1 MTVTSRDT
9 TGAPSPDMPF
19 STDTGR
25 RATHAVWWSALEIG
39 ARYGVQFGVMMV
51 LARLLS
57 PADFGLMAMLLVFT
71 TFAALLV
78 EGGLGTALVQ
88 KQRSTDNDETSVFL
102 VNLGAGCALAL
113 ALWAL
118 APGIARFY
126 AQPALSP
133 LLQALAWLLP
143 LGALATVPN
152 ALLTQQLDFRRRA
165 GAELLAS
172 VGSGGLAL
180 WLAWQGYGVWSL
192 VWQALAGAALRA
204 ALLWWMSG
212 WRPRGRYDRAAF
224 AALFRF
230 GGYLLLANV
239 LSVGAMRLQ
248 SLLLGRLF
256 DARTVGIYA
265 MAQDTQQAPA
275 QLASALLNRVGL
287 PMFASVADQP
297 VKLSGALRLSLRL
310 SMFVFVPCMAGLAVV
325 AVPLVR
331 LLYGPQW
338 SEAAPLLSVLA
349 LAALFW
355 PMHVLNLAA
364 LGAVGRSDLILK
376 VEVAKAAITI
386 PLVVVASPFGAQA
399 VAWAVLAASLACLW
413 INTRHAHR
421 LLDCGLRVQ
430 LRDLRPV
437 LLLALAASAS
447 AWLALSLAG
456 RSPWALGLAIA
467 AAVMTYALGAVML
480 RLQAW
485 QDLLEF
491 LRTLRSGMAGAGKGM
506 RV

>member
-1 MTVTSRDT
+1 MSERSLT
-9 TGAPSPDMPF
+9 A
-19 STDTGR
+19 
-25 RATHAVWWSALEIG
+25 RATSAAWWSALEIG
-39 ARYGVQFGVMMV
+39 TRYGVQFAVMMA
-51 LARLLS
+51 LARLLT

-88 KQRSTDNDETSVFL
+88 KQASTDNDETSVFL
-102 VNLGAGCALAL
+102 VNLVAGCAMAL

-118 APGIARFY
+118 APGITRFY
-126 AQPALSP
+126 SQPTLAP
-133 LLQALAWLLP
+133 LLRALAWMLP

-152 ALLTQQLDFRRRA
+152 SLLIQRLDFRRRA

-172 VGSGGLAL
+172 VGSGAVAL
-180 WLAWQGYGVWSL
+180 WLAWRGHGVWSL
-192 VWQALAGAALRA
+192 AWQTLVGAGLRA
-204 ALLWWMSG
+204 ALLWWLSG

-224 AALFRF
+224 AGLFRF
-230 GGYLLLANV
+230 GGCLLLANA

-256 DARTVGIYA
+256 DARTLGVYA

-297 VKLSGALRLSLRL
+297 AKLAGALRLSLRL
-310 SMFVFVPCMAGLAVV
+310 SMFVFAPCMAGLAVV
-325 AVPLVR
+325 AAPLVR

-338 SEAAPLLSVLA
+338 GEAAPLLSLLA
-349 LAALFW
+349 LAGLFW
-355 PMHVLNLAA
+355 PLHVLNLAA
-364 LGAVGRSDLILK
+364 LGALGRSDLILK
-376 VEVAKAAITI
+376 LEVAKAAVTI
-386 PLVVVASPFGAQA
+386 PLVAVASPFGAQP
-399 VAWAVLAASLACLW
+399 VAWAALVAGLACTW

-437 LLLALAASAS
+437 LLLTLAASAS
-447 AWLALSLAG
+447 AWGALALVGNA
-456 RSPWALGLAIA
+456 PWALGLAIA
-467 AAVMTYALGAVML
+467 AAVATYALVAVAL

-491 LRTLRSGMAGAGKGM
+491 LRTLRSGVSPAGGGM
-506 RV
+506 RA

>member
-1 MTVTSRDT
+1 MAWAARASSRM
-9 TGAPSPDMPF
+9 PSPDMTT
-19 STDTGR
+19 STHAGR
-25 RATHAVWWSALEIG
+25 RATHAVWWSGIEIST
-39 ARYGVQFGVMMV
+39 RYGVQFAVTMA
-51 LARLLS
+51 LARLLT

-88 KQRSTDNDETSVFL
+88 KQASTDNDETSVFL
-102 VNLGAGCALAL
+102 VNLAAGCVLAL
-113 ALWAL
+113 ALWIL

-152 ALLTQQLDFRRRA
+152 AVLTQRLDFRRRA

-172 VGSGGLAL
+172 TGSGGLAL
-180 WLAWQGYGVWSL
+180 WLAWRGHGVWSL
-192 VWQALAGAALRA
+192 AWQALAGAALRA
-204 ALLWWMSG
+204 ALLWWLSG

-224 AALFRF
+224 SNLFRF
-230 GGYLLLANV
+230 GGYLLLANA
-239 LSVGAMRLQ
+239 LSVGALRLQ

-256 DARTVGIYA
+256 DARTLGVYA

-297 VKLSGALRLSLRL
+297 AKLAGALRLSLRL
-310 SMFVFVPCMAGLAVV
+310 SMFVFVPCMAGLAVI
-325 AVPLVR
+325 AAPLVR

-338 SEAAPLLSVLA
+338 SEAAPLLSLLA

-355 PMHVLNLAA
+355 PLHVLNLAA
-364 LGAVGRSDLILK
+364 LGALGRSDLILK
-376 VEVAKAAITI
+376 LEVAKAAVTI
-386 PLVVVASPFGAQA
+386 PLVAMASPFGAQP
-399 VAWAVLAASLACLW
+399 VAWAALAAGLACVW
-413 INTRHAHR
+413 INTRHAHQ

-430 LRDLRPV
+430 LRDLRPI
-437 LLLALAASAS
+437 LLLTLAASGT
-447 AWLALSLAG
+447 AWLALHLTG
-456 RSPWALGLAIA
+456 HSPLALGVAIIAAIA
-467 AAVMTYALGAVML
+467 TYASGAVIL

-485 QDLLEF
+485 HDLLDF
-491 LRTLRSGMAGAGKGM
+491 LRTLRSGMAPPGGGM
-506 RV
+506 RA

>member
-1 MTVTSRDT
+1 MIPTSRNT
-9 TGAPSPDMPF
+9 TGTSSPDMTI
-19 STDTGR
+19 STSTGR
-25 RATHAVWWSALEIG
+25 RAAHAVWWSALEIG
-39 ARYGVQFGVMMV
+39 IRYGVQFGVTMA
-51 LARLLS
+51 LARLLTPS
-57 PADFGLMAMLLVFT
+57 DFGLMAMLLVFT

-88 KQRSTDNDETSVFL
+88 KQASTDNDETSVFL
-102 VNLGAGCALAL
+102 VNLAAGGVLAL
-113 ALWAL
+113 TLWAL
-118 APGIARFY
+118 APGIARLY

-152 ALLTQQLDFRRRA
+152 ALLTRQLNFRRRA

-172 VGSGGLAL
+172 AGSGAVAL
-180 WLAWQGYGVWSL
+180 WLAWRGHGVWSL
-192 VWQALAGAALRA
+192 AWQALVGGALRA
-204 ALLWWMSG
+204 ALLWWLSG
-212 WRPRGRYDRAAF
+212 WRLRGHYDRAAL
-224 AALFRF
+224 ARLFRF
-230 GGYLLLANV
+230 GGYLLLANA
-239 LSVGAMRLQ
+239 LSLGAMRLQ

-256 DARTVGIYA
+256 DTRTLGAYA

-297 VKLSGALRLSLRL
+297 AKLSGALRLSLRL
-310 SMFVFVPCMAGLAVV
+310 SMFVFAPCMAGLAVV
-325 AVPLVR
+325 ATPLVR

-338 SEAAPLLSVLA
+338 GEAAPLLSLLA

-355 PMHVLNLAA
+355 PLHVLNLAA
-364 LGAVGRSDLILK
+364 LGALGRSDLILK
-376 VEVAKAAITI
+376 LEVAKAAVTI
-386 PLVVVASPFGAQA
+386 PLVVVASPFGAQP
-399 VAWAVLAASLACLW
+399 VAWAALTAGLACVW
-413 INTRHAHR
+413 INTHHAHR

-437 LLLALAASAS
+437 LLLTLAASAS
-447 AWLALSLAG
+447 AWGALALAG
-456 RSPWALGLAIA
+456 HAPWALGLAIA
-467 AAVMTYALGAVML
+467 AAVTTYTLGAVML

-491 LRTLRSGMAGAGKGM
+491 LRTLRPGVSPAGGGM
-506 RV
+506 RA